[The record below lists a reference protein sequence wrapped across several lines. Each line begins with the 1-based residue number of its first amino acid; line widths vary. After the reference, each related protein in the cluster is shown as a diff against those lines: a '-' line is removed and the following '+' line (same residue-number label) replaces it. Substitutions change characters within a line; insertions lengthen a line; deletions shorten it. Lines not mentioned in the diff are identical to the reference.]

1 MDILKNLFYGFPDLW
16 GGGVAHSVMI
26 LALVITLGLCLGK
39 LRVKG
44 VSLGLAWILFIGLIF
59 GHFSLNLDEH
69 LLHFLK
75 EFGLILFVYSIGL
88 EVGPGFFSS
97 FKNGGKS
104 LNLLSIIVIALSIVT
119 TLAIYSV
126 SGTSITSMAGIL
138 SGAVTNTP
146 GLGAAQQAF
155 SDLRHIDAPSIAA
168 GYAIAYPMGVL
179 GVILSFIILRYA
191 LGINKEKEE
200 AEAKRGMG
208 HLEEMTLN
216 TFSIQVTNFMIFD
229 YSVKQIRDLLKRD
242 FMISKIIRKNSDMH
256 DEIVNGN
263 TIISEGDILQ
273 IVAHPTVVEPITA
286 LLGERVKVADEK
298 YGKELITRRILITK
312 PGINGKTISQLQ
324 IRSNLGAN
332 VTRVNRNGV
341 DLIATPDLK
350 LQLGDR
356 VTIVGTELA
365 IAHTEKVLGNQMK
378 RLNYPNL
385 IPIFLGIM
393 LGCIVANIPFFI
405 PGIDE
410 NLRLGLTGGPL
421 VVAILIGYFGP
432 KYNLVT
438 YNTIS
443 ANLML
448 REIGICIFLACVGL
462 GTGEQF
468 IQTVATES
476 GMIWILYGIAI
487 TMVPIIL
494 GGIIGKFVFHIN
506 YFTLLGVLAGA
517 NTNPSALAYVR
528 DQTTADAP
536 TIGYANVYPFA
547 MFLRIVTIQIIIFVF
562 G

>member
-126 SGTSITSMAGIL
+126 SGTSITPMAGIL

-536 TIGYANVYPFA
+536 TVGYANVYPFA

>member
-1 MDILKNLFYGFPDLW
+1 
-16 GGGVAHSVMI
+16 MI
-26 LALVITLGLCLGK
+26 LSLVIALGLCLGK

-88 EVGPGFFSS
+88 EVGPGFFAS

-104 LNLLSIIVIALSIVT
+104 LNLLSMIVVALSIIT
-119 TLAIYSV
+119 TLVIFLC

-179 GVILSFIILRYA
+179 GVILSFIILRFA
-191 LGINKEKEE
+191 LRIDKQKEE
-200 AEAKRGMG
+200 DEAKRGKG
-208 HLEEMTLN
+208 HLEAMTLN
-216 TFSIQVTNFMIFD
+216 TFAVKVSNQMVFKDT
-229 YSVKQIRDLLKRD
+229 VKQIRYLLKRD
-242 FMISKIIRKNSDMH
+242 FMVSKIIRNNGERQ
-256 DEIVNGN
+256 DEVVNGQ
-263 TIISEGDILQ
+263 TVIEEGDILQ
-273 IVAHPTVVEPITA
+273 IVAHPTVEEPIIA
-286 LLGERVKVADEK
+286 LLGEKVDVKDEEFSS
-298 YGKELITRRILITK
+298 ELINRRILITK
-312 PGINGKTISQLQ
+312 PGINGKSISQLQ

-332 VTRVNRNGV
+332 ITRVNRNGV

-356 VTIVGTELA
+356 VTVVGKELA

-405 PGIDE
+405 PGINE

-468 IQTVATES
+468 IQTVASES
-476 GMIWILYGIAI
+476 GLTWILYGIVI
-487 TMVPIIL
+487 TMIPIIL
-494 GGIIGKFVFHIN
+494 GGIIGKLVFHIN
-506 YFTLLGVLAGA
+506 YYTLLGVLAGT

-528 DQTTADAP
+528 EQTSADAP
-536 TIGYANVYPFA
+536 TVGYANVYPFA

-562 G
+562 R

>member
-1 MDILKNLFYGFPDLW
+1 MEIIKNLFYGFPDLW

-26 LALVITLGLCLGK
+26 LALVITLGLSLGK
-39 LRVKG
+39 IKVKG

-59 GHFSLNLDEH
+59 GHFALNLDEH

-88 EVGPGFFSS
+88 EVGPSFFSS

-119 TLAIYSV
+119 MLGIYTI

-179 GVILSFIILRYA
+179 GVILSFIILRFT
-191 LGINKEKEE
+191 LRINKSEEE
-200 AEAKRGMG
+200 AQAKRGFG
-208 HLEEMTLN
+208 HLEAMTLN
-216 TFSIQVTNFMIFD
+216 TFSVKITNKMIFD
-229 YSVKQIRDLLKRD
+229 DTVKEVRHILNRD
-242 FMISKIIRKNSDMH
+242 FMISQIHRAEGGSTKEM
-256 DEIVNGN
+256 VNGQ
-263 TIISEGDILQ
+263 TVLHEGDIVYV
-273 IVAHPTVVEPITA
+273 VAHPSVQEPLIALFGEKVEMTWEEF
-286 LLGERVKVADEK
+286 GND
-298 YGKELITRRILITK
+298 LITRRILITK
-312 PGINGKTISQLQ
+312 PGINGKTISQMQ
-324 IRSNLGAN
+324 IRSNLGTN
-332 VTRVNRNGV
+332 ITRVNRAGV

-356 VTIVGTELA
+356 VTVVGTELA
-365 IAHTEKVLGNQMK
+365 ISHTEKVLGNQMK

-405 PGIDE
+405 PGINE

-432 KYNLVT
+432 KHNLVT

-468 IQTVATES
+468 IETVATER
-476 GMIWILYGIAI
+476 GLIWILYGIAI
-487 TMVPIIL
+487 TMIPILL
-494 GGIIGKFVFHIN
+494 GGIIGRCVFHIN

-528 DQTTADAP
+528 DQTSADAP
-536 TIGYANVYPFA
+536 TVGYANVYPFA

>member
-1 MDILKNLFYGFPDLW
+1 MEILKNLFYGFPDLW

-26 LALVITLGLCLGK
+26 LSLVIALGLCLGK

-88 EVGPGFFSS
+88 EVGPGFFAS

-104 LNLLSIIVIALSIVT
+104 LNLLSMIVVALSIIT
-119 TLAIYSV
+119 TLVIFLC

-179 GVILSFIILRYA
+179 GVILSFIILRFA
-191 LGINKEKEE
+191 LRIDKQKEE
-200 AEAKRGMG
+200 DEAKRGKG
-208 HLEEMTLN
+208 HLEAMTLN
-216 TFSIQVTNFMIFD
+216 TFAVKVSNQMVFKDT
-229 YSVKQIRDLLKRD
+229 VKQIRYLLKRD
-242 FMISKIIRKNSDMH
+242 FMVSKIIRNNGERQ
-256 DEIVNGN
+256 DEVVNGQ
-263 TIISEGDILQ
+263 TVIEEGDILQ
-273 IVAHPTVVEPITA
+273 IVAHPTVEEPIIA
-286 LLGERVKVADEK
+286 LLGEKVDVKDEEFSS
-298 YGKELITRRILITK
+298 ELINRRILITK
-312 PGINGKTISQLQ
+312 PGINGKSISQLQ

-332 VTRVNRNGV
+332 ITRVNRNGV

-356 VTIVGTELA
+356 VTVVGKELA

-405 PGIDE
+405 PGINE

-448 REIGICIFLACVGL
+448 REMGICIFLACVGV

-468 IQTVATES
+468 IQTVASES
-476 GMIWILYGIAI
+476 GLTWILYGIAI
-487 TMVPIIL
+487 TMIPIIL
-494 GGIIGKFVFHIN
+494 GGIIGKLVFHIN
-506 YFTLLGVLAGA
+506 YYTLLGVLAGT

-528 DQTTADAP
+528 EQTSADAP
-536 TIGYANVYPFA
+536 TVGYANVYPFA

>member
-1 MDILKNLFYGFPDLW
+1 MEILKNLFYGFPDLW

-26 LALVITLGLCLGK
+26 LSLVIALGLCLGK

-88 EVGPGFFSS
+88 EVGPGFFAS

-104 LNLLSIIVIALSIVT
+104 LNLLSMIVVALSIIT
-119 TLAIYSV
+119 TLVIFSF

-179 GVILSFIILRYA
+179 GVILSFIILRFA
-191 LGINKEKEE
+191 LRVDKQKEE

-208 HLEEMTLN
+208 HLEAMTLN
-216 TFSIQVTNFMIFD
+216 TFAVKVSNQMVFNDT
-229 YSVKQIRDLLKRD
+229 VKQIRYLLKRD
-242 FMISKIIRKNSDMH
+242 FMVSKIIRHNGERQ
-256 DEIVNGN
+256 DEVVNGQ
-263 TIISEGDILQ
+263 TMIEEGDILQ
-273 IVAHPTVVEPITA
+273 IVAHPTVEEPIIA
-286 LLGERVKVADEK
+286 LLGEKVDVKDEEFSS
-298 YGKELITRRILITK
+298 ELINRRILITK
-312 PGINGKTISQLQ
+312 PGINGKSISQLQ

-332 VTRVNRNGV
+332 ITRVNRNGV

-356 VTIVGTELA
+356 VTVVGKELA
-365 IAHTEKVLGNQMK
+365 IAHTEKMLGNQMK
-378 RLNYPNL
+378 RLNNPNL
-385 IPIFLGIM
+385 IPVFLGIV
-393 LGCIVANIPFFI
+393 LGCIFANIPFFI
-405 PGIDE
+405 PGINE
-410 NLRLGLTGGPL
+410 SLRLGLTGGPL
-421 VVAILIGYFGP
+421 IVAILVGYFGP

-448 REIGICIFLACVGL
+448 REVGICIFLACVGL

-468 IQTVATES
+468 MQTVMSES
-476 GMIWILYGIAI
+476 GMTWIGYGIAI
-487 TMVPIIL
+487 TMIPVIL
-494 GGIIGKFVFHIN
+494 GGIIGKYLFHIN
-506 YFTLLGVLAGA
+506 WYTLLGVLAGS

-528 DQTTADAP
+528 DQTSVDAP
-536 TIGYANVYPFA
+536 NVGYANVYPFA
-547 MFLRIVTIQIIIFVF
+547 MFLRIVTIQILIFVF

>member
-1 MDILKNLFYGFPDLW
+1 MEILKNLFYGFPDLW

-26 LALVITLGLCLGK
+26 LSLVIALGLCLGK

-88 EVGPGFFSS
+88 EVGPGFFAS

-104 LNLLSIIVIALSIVT
+104 LKLLRMIVVDLSIIT
-119 TLAIYSV
+119 TLVIFLC

-179 GVILSFIILRYA
+179 GVILSFIILRFA
-191 LGINKEKEE
+191 LRIDKQKEE
-200 AEAKRGMG
+200 DEAKRGKG
-208 HLEEMTLN
+208 HLEAMTLN
-216 TFSIQVTNFMIFD
+216 TFAVKVSNQMVFKDT
-229 YSVKQIRDLLKRD
+229 VKQIRYLLKRD
-242 FMISKIIRKNSDMH
+242 FMVSKIIRNNGERQ
-256 DEIVNGN
+256 DEVVNGQ
-263 TIISEGDILQ
+263 TVIEEGDILQ
-273 IVAHPTVVEPITA
+273 IVAHPTVEEPIIA
-286 LLGERVKVADEK
+286 LLGEKVDVKDEEFSS
-298 YGKELITRRILITK
+298 ELINRRILITK
-312 PGINGKTISQLQ
+312 PGINGKSISQLQ

-332 VTRVNRNGV
+332 ITRVNRNGV

-356 VTIVGTELA
+356 VTVVGKELA

-405 PGIDE
+405 PGINE

-468 IQTVATES
+468 IQTVASES
-476 GMIWILYGIAI
+476 GLTWILYGIAI
-487 TMVPIIL
+487 TMIPIIL
-494 GGIIGKFVFHIN
+494 GGIIGKLVFHIN
-506 YFTLLGVLAGA
+506 YYTLLGVLAGT

-528 DQTTADAP
+528 EQTSADAP
-536 TIGYANVYPFA
+536 TVGYANVYPFA

>member
-1 MDILKNLFYGFPDLW
+1 MEILKNLFYGFPDLW

-26 LALVITLGLCLGK
+26 LSLVIALGLCLGK

-88 EVGPGFFSS
+88 EVGPGFFAS

-104 LNLLSIIVIALSIVT
+104 LNLLSMIVVALSIIT
-119 TLAIYSV
+119 TLVIFSF

-179 GVILSFIILRYA
+179 GVILSFIILRFA
-191 LGINKEKEE
+191 LRVDKQKEE
-200 AEAKRGMG
+200 DEAKRGKG
-208 HLEEMTLN
+208 HLEAMTLN
-216 TFSIQVTNFMIFD
+216 TFAVKVSNQMIFKD
-229 YSVKQIRDLLKRD
+229 TVKQIHYLLKRD
-242 FMISKIIRKNSDMH
+242 FMISKIIRHNG
-256 DEIVNGN
+256 ERQNEVVNGQ
-263 TIISEGDILQ
+263 TVIEEGDILQ
-273 IVAHPTVVEPITA
+273 IVAHPTVEEPIIA
-286 LLGERVKVADEK
+286 LLGEKVDVKDEEFSS
-298 YGKELITRRILITK
+298 ELINRRILITK
-312 PGINGKTISQLQ
+312 PGINGKSISQLQ

-332 VTRVNRNGV
+332 ITRVNRNGV

-356 VTIVGTELA
+356 VTVVGKELA
-365 IAHTEKVLGNQMK
+365 IAHTEKILGNQMK

-405 PGIDE
+405 PGINE

-468 IQTVATES
+468 IQTVASES
-476 GMIWILYGIAI
+476 GLTWIIYGIAI
-487 TMVPIIL
+487 TMIPIIL
-494 GGIIGKFVFHIN
+494 GGIIGKLVFHIN
-506 YFTLLGVLAGA
+506 YYTLLGVLAGA

-528 DQTTADAP
+528 EQTSADAP
-536 TIGYANVYPFA
+536 TVGYANVYPFA

>member
-1 MDILKNLFYGFPDLW
+1 MDIIKNLFYGFPDLW

-39 LRVKG
+39 IRVKG

-88 EVGPGFFSS
+88 EVGPSFFSS

-104 LNLLSIIVIALSIVT
+104 LNLLSIIVIAISIMT
-119 TLAIYSV
+119 TLGIFYA

-191 LGINKEKEE
+191 LRINKNEEE
-200 AEAKRGMG
+200 AQAKRGFG
-208 HLEEMTLN
+208 HLEAMTLN
-216 TFSIQVTNFMIFD
+216 TFSIKVTNKMIFGD
-229 YSVKQIRDLLKRD
+229 TVKEIRHLLKRD
-242 FMISKIIRKNSDMH
+242 FMISQIHRADNSTNKEM
-256 DEIVNGN
+256 VNGQTVLN
-263 TIISEGDILQ
+263 ENDIVYV
-273 IVAHPTVVEPITA
+273 VAHPSVQEPLIA
-286 LLGERVKVADEK
+286 LLGEKVDMTWEEF
-298 YGKELITRRILITK
+298 GNELITRRILVTK
-312 PGINGKTISQLQ
+312 PGINGKTISQMQ
-324 IRSNLGAN
+324 IRSNLGTN
-332 VTRVNRNGV
+332 ITRVNRAGV

-350 LQLGDR
+350 LQMGDR
-356 VTIVGTELA
+356 VTVVGTELA
-365 IAHTEKVLGNQMK
+365 ISHTEKVLGNQMK

-385 IPIFLGIM
+385 IPIFLGIV

-405 PGIDE
+405 PGISE
-410 NLRLGLTGGPL
+410 SLRLGLTGGPL
-421 VVAILIGYFGP
+421 IVAILIGYFGP
-432 KYNLVT
+432 KHNLVT

-443 ANLML
+443 ANLMI
-448 REIGICIFLACVGL
+448 REIGICMFLACVGL

-468 IQTVATES
+468 IETVATES
-476 GMIWILYGIAI
+476 GLIWIIYGIVI
-487 TMVPIIL
+487 TMLPIIL
-494 GGIIGKFVFHIN
+494 GGIIGRFVFHIN
-506 YFTLLGVLAGA
+506 YYTLLGVLAGA

-528 DQTTADAP
+528 EQTSADAP
-536 TIGYANVYPFA
+536 TVGYANVYPFA